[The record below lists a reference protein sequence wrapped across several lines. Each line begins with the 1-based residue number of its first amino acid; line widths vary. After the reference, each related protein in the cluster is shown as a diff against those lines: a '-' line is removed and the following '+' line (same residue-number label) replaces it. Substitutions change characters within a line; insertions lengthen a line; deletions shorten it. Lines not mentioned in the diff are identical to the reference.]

1 MKTLKED
8 LNKLKDKHDLT
19 LPDIAEKSGIPLSTV
34 KKIFSGETRDPGY
47 LSLKP
52 ILDVLQ
58 QEEKNSK
65 SLSDEMI
72 DLYERV
78 IKRKNGWI
86 KFLTVLSLFLITLFV
101 SLLIYDLCDLSVG
114 FIRNRADTYNTDYV
128 AECLTKNLN
137 SRYGL

>member
-8 LNKLKDKHDLT
+8 LNKLKDKHNLT

-34 KKIFSGETRDPGY
+34 KKIFSEETRDPGY

-86 KFLTVLSLFLITLFV
+86 KFLTVLSLFLISLFV
-101 SLLIYDLCDLSVG
+101 SLLIYDFCDLNIG
-114 FIRNRADTYNTDYV
+114 FIRTRADRNTTSISMS
-128 AECLTKNLN
+128 L
-137 SRYGL
+137 

>member
-1 MKTLKED
+1 MKSLKED
-8 LNKLKDKHDLT
+8 LNKLKDKHNLT
-19 LPDIAEKSGIPLSTV
+19 LQDIAEKSGIPLSTV

-101 SLLIYDLCDLSVG
+101 SLLIYDFCDLNIG
-114 FIRNRADTYNTDYV
+114 FIRTRADYYNTSVITESY
-128 AECLTKNLN
+128 KKII
-137 SRYGL
+137 